1 MSDELNNGFGCN
13 PSDCATCGGCGGSTM
28 ELGDHRTLTL
38 TMEDDSEVEC
48 AIIGTF
54 AAGEKQYIALLPL
67 DENGQNQQG
76 EVYLY
81 TFSSAPDGSP
91 MLSNIEEDD
100 EYAAAA
106 DAFNSWVEENA
117 RLVASSEDAADIEA

>member
-1 MSDELNNGFGCN
+1 MSDEFNSNFGCS
-13 PSDCATCGGCGGSTM
+13 PSDCATCGGCGGGNV
-28 ELGDHRTLTL
+28 ELEEHRTLTL

-54 AAGEKQYIALLPL
+54 LAGEDKYIALLPL

-81 TFSSAPDGSP
+81 TFTTAPDGSP
-91 MLSNIEEDD
+91 MLSNIESDE

-106 DAFNSWVEENA
+106 DAFNTWVEENA
-117 RLVASSEDAADIEA
+117 RLVAESNGAE